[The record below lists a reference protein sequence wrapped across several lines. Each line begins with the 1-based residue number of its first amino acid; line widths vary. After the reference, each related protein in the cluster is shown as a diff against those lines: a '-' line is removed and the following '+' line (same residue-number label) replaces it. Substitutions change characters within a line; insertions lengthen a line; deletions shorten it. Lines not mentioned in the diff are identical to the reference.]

1 MKKRFANPV
10 FGFNTSIRQQILSII
25 IIGIVL
31 LSLFGSLA
39 TAWVTSQK
47 VKKIITSDAVEEL
60 QVLSELAALAV
71 STHNMQDANNA
82 IEQLIG
88 NGSIIGG
95 AIIDVHGQS
104 LANQN
109 IEPEF
114 IFNHVLGEQS
124 TEKVQMIEMPMY
136 FLYWQSIHQFN
147 QQTLLENAAKNEEMA
162 GSVVLKISKKSLID
176 TRIDIFLATFS
187 IGTAVSLFL
196 IGLIN
201 ITVNRLIKPIDRL
214 SDLMTESKQTGL
226 HLLSTE
232 DGPLEIRKMAKA
244 YNAMIKAQD
253 QQEETLRT
261 YNEQLEQEVVL
272 RTQALERARDAA
284 LTASRHKS
292 TFLANVTHELRTPIQ
307 SIIGYIDLVKEELEL
322 DGQMDYLT
330 DLNKA
335 QHSSE
340 RLLSLINDILD
351 ISKVEAGRMDVELE
365 VTEVRPIVQTAIDAI
380 APLTDKHQN
389 LLVGPQN
396 QTELFIET
404 DHNKLLQIV
413 INLLSN
419 ACKFTK
425 QGTISIDYY
434 CDQNDFYLEV
444 TDTGCGISNS
454 KLNDIF
460 DEFRQVTRTQTQ
472 STTNKAKD
480 GTGLGLAISQ
490 KFAQLLGGEITVSSE
505 LGEGSAFKLRLPL

>member
-1 MKKRFANPV
+1 MKRLFVNSV
-10 FGFNTSIRQQILSII
+10 FGSTASIRRQILSTT
-25 IIGIVL
+25 IIGIIL
-31 LSLFGSLA
+31 LSLFGSLL
-39 TAWVTSQK
+39 TAWVTNYK
-47 VKKIITSDAVEEL
+47 VKQIITTDAVEEL
-60 QVLSELAALAV
+60 QALSELAALAL
-71 STHNMQDANNA
+71 STRNHQDAKNV
-82 IEQLIG
+82 IQQLIG

-95 AIIDVHGQS
+95 AIINGDGQT

-109 IEPEF
+109 IESNF
-114 IFNHVLGEQS
+114 IFQHVLDEPS
-124 TEKVQMIEMPMY
+124 IHKVQMLETPNH
-136 FLYWQSIHQFN
+136 FLYWQAVNQFD
-147 QQTLLENAAKNEEMA
+147 QQIELDNTARSEKIV
-162 GSVVLKISKKSLID
+162 GRVVLKISKQSLID

-187 IGTAVSLFL
+187 IGSITSIFL

-214 SDLMTESKQTGL
+214 SDLMVESKQTGM

-232 DGPLEIRKMAKA
+232 EGPLEIRKMAKA
-244 YNAMIKAQD
+244 YNAMITAQD
-253 QQEETLRT
+253 LQEETLRT
-261 YNEQLEQEVVL
+261 YSEQLEQEVVS

-292 TFLANVTHELRTPIQ
+292 TFLANVTHELRTPMQ

-322 DGQMDYLT
+322 DGENDYLV

-335 QHSSE
+335 QQSSE
-340 RLLSLINDILD
+340 RLLLLINDILD
-351 ISKVEAGRMDVELE
+351 ISKVEAGRMDINLGVVE
-365 VTEVRPIVQTAIDAI
+365 VKPIIQSAIDAI
-380 APLTDKHQN
+380 APLTGKHQN

-404 DHNKLLQIV
+404 DQNMLVQIV

-434 CDQNDFYLEV
+434 CDQTNFYLEV
-444 TDTGCGISNS
+444 IDTGCGINKT

-460 DEFRQVTRTQTQ
+460 DEFRQVTRSKIHDDKDKT
-472 STTNKAKD
+472 KD

-490 KFAQLLGGEITVSSE
+490 KFALLLGGEITVVSE
-505 LGEGSAFKLRLPL
+505 LGEGSEFKLRLPL